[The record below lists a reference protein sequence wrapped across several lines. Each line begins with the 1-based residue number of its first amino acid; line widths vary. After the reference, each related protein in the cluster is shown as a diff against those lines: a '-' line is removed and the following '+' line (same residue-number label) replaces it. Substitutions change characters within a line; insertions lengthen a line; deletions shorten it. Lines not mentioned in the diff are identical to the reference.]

1 MQPLLTPTIQPQYPA
16 SASSITMF
24 PHAHHGGPAICPT
37 PSQLNSVLPSP
48 TLGKTPTIV
57 DAKAWPAFDGT
68 GPLEPFLTKVEFL
81 MNLSGMT
88 DGDRMG
94 ILITLI
100 KGRAFAWLAI

>member
-1 MQPLLTPTIQPQYPA
+1 
-16 SASSITMF
+16 MF
-24 PHAHHGGPAICPT
+24 PHSGPESCPT
-37 PSQLNSVLPSP
+37 PHCSNFVRPTS
-48 TLGKTPTIV
+48 TLGKTPTVI

-81 MNLSGMT
+81 MNLSGMP

-94 ILITLI
+94 KLITLI

>member
-1 MQPLLTPTIQPQYPA
+1 
-16 SASSITMF
+16 MF
-24 PHAHHGGPAICPT
+24 PHSARHGDPAVYPT
-37 PSQLNSVLPSP
+37 SHQLKFVRPSS
-48 TLGKTPTIV
+48 TLEKTPTII

-94 ILITLI
+94 KLITLI

>member
-1 MQPLLTPTIQPQYPA
+1 
-16 SASSITMF
+16 MF
-24 PHAHHGGPAICPT
+24 PHNAHHSSPAVYPT
-37 PSQLNSVLPSP
+37 PPSVNFARPSSTLVKAP
-48 TLGKTPTIV
+48 TLI

-94 ILITLI
+94 KLITLI

>member
-1 MQPLLTPTIQPQYPA
+1 
-16 SASSITMF
+16 MF
-24 PHAHHGGPAICPT
+24 PHSAHHGGPTVYPT
-37 PSQLNSVLPSP
+37 PSQLNLVRTSP
-48 TLGKTPTIV
+48 TLGKTPTII

-81 MNLSGMT
+81 MNLTGMA

-94 ILITLI
+94 KLITLI